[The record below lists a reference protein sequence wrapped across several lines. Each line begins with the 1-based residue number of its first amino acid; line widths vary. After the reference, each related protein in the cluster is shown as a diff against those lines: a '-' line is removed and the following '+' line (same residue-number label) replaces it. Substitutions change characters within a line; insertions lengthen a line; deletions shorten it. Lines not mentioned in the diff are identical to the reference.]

1 MMFMCYDKVRHQCAR
16 NMICFSQGIF
26 SQYVLNLNLMLIYD
40 MKNIKTEIIHL
51 YDISHT
57 QVGLGEDIYDDD
69 KANFGKSIKQLDP
82 SAK

>member
-1 MMFMCYDKVRHQCAR
+1 
-16 NMICFSQGIF
+16 MICFSEGIF
-26 SQYVLNLNLMLIYD
+26 SQYVLNLNLILIYD
-40 MKNIKTEIIHL
+40 MKNIKTELIHL

>member
-1 MMFMCYDKVRHQCAR
+1 MMFMCYDKVRHQCTR

-26 SQYVLNLNLMLIYD
+26 SQCVLNFMLIYD
-40 MKNIKTEIIHL
+40 MKNIKTELIHL

>member
-1 MMFMCYDKVRHQCAR
+1 
-16 NMICFSQGIF
+16 MIFHTQ
-26 SQYVLNLNLMLIYD
+26 
-40 MKNIKTEIIHL
+40 
-51 YDISHT
+51 SHT